1 MVQPSL
7 MKIRFGQFELDEQRF
22 LLQRDRVRLEV
33 RPKVFDLLVHLVR
46 NNQRVV
52 LREELVMALWGTTA
66 VGLGSLSGLVNELR
80 QVLGESGRGASSIRT
95 VHARGYQFVAEI
107 EPRNLGEA
115 APPRDNLDTN
125 SDQNRGGTITTRSG
139 PFGAARGLIRAS
151 FARVSTVGARAVIVV
166 GLPGSGRSSL
176 LDHASADMA
185 HTGFEIHRLPIVPRD
200 EQHANT
206 LVDRLIDALVE
217 RYGIDA
223 IRSAIPARSR
233 ELTERVEGTRRP
245 ESGVRQRDP
254 LASRQYDERVWRSAA
269 ELLRELAKQRSLALV
284 VDDSHQDKIA
294 AALSVGLLLR
304 LLGKARVFILC
315 ASSASSAPSASST
328 SGASESVL
336 HESPEPGI
344 DYVRL
349 PPLNRL
355 RLNELLESRG
365 LAALPVVLAD
375 ALMAHVRQ
383 DEPSLE
389 SVAGWLRAE
398 AEAGGEAD
406 RDGSVSGGQAL
417 PNIERRMKRVE
428 PDTPSRRSRL
438 GNS

>member
-22 LLQRDRVRLEV
+22 LLQRDGVRLEV
-33 RPKVFDLLVHLVR
+33 RPKVFDLLVHLIHH
-46 NNQRVV
+46 NERVV

-80 QVLGESGRGASSIRT
+80 QVLGEPGRGASSIRT

-107 EPRNLGEA
+107 ESRNLGEA
-115 APPRDNLDTN
+115 APPRDNLDA
-125 SDQNRGGTITTRSG
+125 SRDENRGGTNTTRSG
-139 PFGAARGLIRAS
+139 PFGMARGLIRAS

-166 GLPGSGRSSL
+166 GLPGSGRASL
-176 LDHASADMA
+176 LDHASADIA
-185 HTGFEIHRLPIVPRD
+185 HTGFEIHRLPIVARE
-200 EQHANT
+200 EQHPNT

-223 IRSAIPARSR
+223 IRRAIPARSR
-233 ELTERVEGTRRP
+233 ELTERVEGMRRP
-245 ESGVRQRDP
+245 ASDVRRRDP
-254 LASRQYDERVWRSAA
+254 LASHQYDERVWRSAA
-269 ELLRELAKQRSLALV
+269 ELLRELAQQRSLALV
-284 VDDSHQDKIA
+284 LDDGHQDETA
-294 AALSVGLLLR
+294 AARTVGLLLR

-315 ASSASSAPSASST
+315 ACGVSSASSALST

-336 HESPEPGI
+336 PEDSERGI
-344 DYVRL
+344 EYVRL
-349 PPLNRL
+349 PSLNRL

-365 LAALPVVLAD
+365 VGALPVVLAD

-398 AEAGGEAD
+398 AGAEAD
-406 RDGSVSGGQAL
+406 RDGSVSGGQTL

-428 PDTPSRRSRL
+428 PDTASRRSRL
-438 GNS
+438 SSP

>member
-1 MVQPSL
+1 VVQPSL

-22 LLQRDRVRLEV
+22 LLQRDGVRLEV
-33 RPKVFDLLVHLVR
+33 RPKVFDLLVHLIHH
-46 NNQRVV
+46 NERVV

-80 QVLGESGRGASSIRT
+80 QVLGEPGRGASSIRT

-107 EPRNLGEA
+107 ESRNLGEA
-115 APPRDNLDTN
+115 APPRDNLDA
-125 SDQNRGGTITTRSG
+125 SRDENRGGTNTTRSG
-139 PFGAARGLIRAS
+139 PFGMARGLIRAS

-166 GLPGSGRSSL
+166 GLPGSGRASL
-176 LDHASADMA
+176 LDHASADIA
-185 HTGFEIHRLPIVPRD
+185 HTGFEIHRLPIVARE
-200 EQHANT
+200 EQHPNT

-223 IRSAIPARSR
+223 IRRAIPARSR
-233 ELTERVEGTRRP
+233 ELTERVEGMRRP
-245 ESGVRQRDP
+245 ASDVRRRDP
-254 LASRQYDERVWRSAA
+254 LASHQYDERVWRSAA
-269 ELLRELAKQRSLALV
+269 ELLRELAQQRSLALV
-284 VDDSHQDKIA
+284 LDDGHQDETA
-294 AALSVGLLLR
+294 AARTVGLLLR

-315 ASSASSAPSASST
+315 ACGVSSASSALST

-336 HESPEPGI
+336 PEDSERGI
-344 DYVRL
+344 EYVRL
-349 PPLNRL
+349 PSLNRL

-365 LAALPVVLAD
+365 VGALPVVLAD

-398 AEAGGEAD
+398 AGAEAD
-406 RDGSVSGGQAL
+406 RDGSVSGGQTL

-428 PDTPSRRSRL
+428 PDTASRRSRL
-438 GNS
+438 SSP

>member
-1 MVQPSL
+1 
-7 MKIRFGQFELDEQRF
+7 
-22 LLQRDRVRLEV
+22 
-33 RPKVFDLLVHLVR
+33 
-46 NNQRVV
+46 
-52 LREELVMALWGTTA
+52 
-66 VGLGSLSGLVNELR
+66 
-80 QVLGESGRGASSIRT
+80 

-107 EPRNLGEA
+107 ESRNLGEA
-115 APPRDNLDTN
+115 APPRDNLDA
-125 SDQNRGGTITTRSG
+125 SRDENRGGTITTRSG
-139 PFGAARGLIRAS
+139 PFGMARGLIRAS

-176 LDHASADMA
+176 LDHASADIA
-185 HTGFEIHRLPIVPRD
+185 HTGFEIHRLPIVARE
-200 EQHANT
+200 EQHPNT

-233 ELTERVEGTRRP
+233 ELTERVEGMRRP
-245 ESGVRQRDP
+245 ASGVRQRDP

-269 ELLRELAKQRSLALV
+269 ELLRELAQQRSLALV
-284 VDDSHQDKIA
+284 LDDSHQDETA

-315 ASSASSAPSASST
+315 ASSASSASSA
-328 SGASESVL
+328 SGASESAL
-336 HESPEPGI
+336 PEDPEPGI
-344 DYVRL
+344 ETVRL

-365 LAALPVVLAD
+365 VAALPVVLAD
-375 ALMAHVRQ
+375 ALMTHVRQ

-406 RDGSVSGGQAL
+406 RDGSVSGGQAVKSV
-417 PNIERRMKRVE
+417 ERRMKRVE
-428 PDTPSRRSRL
+428 PDTPSRRPRF
-438 GNS
+438 GNA

>member
-1 MVQPSL
+1 

-22 LLQRDRVRLEV
+22 LLQRDGVRLEV

-80 QVLGESGRGASSIRT
+80 QVLGESGRGDSSIRT

-107 EPRNLGEA
+107 ASGNLGEVV
-115 APPRDNLDTN
+115 PPRDNLDIN
-125 SDQNRGGTITTRSG
+125 SDANSDANHAGTITNRAG
-139 PFGAARGLIRAS
+139 PFGMARGLIRAS

-166 GLPGSGRSSL
+166 GLPGSGGSSL
-176 LDHASADMA
+176 LDHASADMS
-185 HTGFEIHRLPIVPRD
+185 HTGFEIHRLPIVARD
-200 EQHANT
+200 EQHPNT

-223 IRSAIPARSR
+223 IRSAVPARSR
-233 ELTERVEGTRRP
+233 ELTERVEGMRGP

-254 LASRQYDERVWRSAA
+254 LASRQYDERIWRSAA
-269 ELLRELAKQRSLALV
+269 ELLRELAKQKSLALV
-284 VDDSHQDKIA
+284 LDDSHQDKTA

-315 ASSASSAPSASST
+315 ASSASSSSSSASNV
-328 SGASESVL
+328 SGASESAL
-336 HESPEPGI
+336 PEAPEPGI
-344 DYVRL
+344 EYVRL

-365 LAALPVVLAD
+365 VAALPVVLAD

-389 SVAGWLRAE
+389 SVVGWLRAE
-398 AEAGGEAD
+398 AD
-406 RDGSVSGGQAL
+406 RDGSISGGQAL
-417 PNIERRMKRVE
+417 PDIERRMKRVE
-428 PDTPSRRSRL
+428 PDTPTRRPRF
-438 GNS
+438 GNA